1 MTSSATKKLVVFN
14 VNKWKGYKMKSFLT
28 SALLMLIVLLSGC
41 ASILNDQTQPINVS
55 SSTGSDIQGTVNGMP
70 FKAPGIITVIR
81 EKKDLLFVTETEGC
95 TKQTIAPKEIS
106 GMFWVN
112 ILSGGTTG
120 STTDYSTGKMW
131 AYSDTVVISC
141 KK

>member
-1 MTSSATKKLVVFN
+1 MKKLFT
-14 VNKWKGYKMKSFLT
+14 GS
-28 SALLMLIVLLSGC
+28 LLLLIVLLSGC
-41 ASILNDQTQPINVS
+41 ASILNDKTQPINVA
-55 SSTGSDIQGTVNGMP
+55 SSTGSDIKGTVNGVP
-70 FKAPGIITVIR
+70 FKAPGIITVVR

-95 TKQTIAPKEIS
+95 TKETIVPKEIS

-120 STTDYSTGKMW
+120 STTDFSTDKMW
-131 AYSDTVVISC
+131 KYSDSVVISC